1 MFLYGNIIRQ
11 VRNLS
16 RILLAVKQ
24 ISGIERF
31 QTAGSTGPLHP
42 RCASRSGRRCAGA
55 RGSTARGPRR
65 TREGFRLARGVR
77 TRRVFEN
84 AAANPRG
91 EPASRRGEGKR
102 EPARFAAGPRAD
114 RIQRQPARVAAVR
127 ARANGIQRQPACV
140 AAVRARA
147 NGFLPPAVRL
157 AVLGING
164 PVESAQLKVGTAR
177 SRLYRRRSQW
187 LLLIRSLR
195 SCIRSFFSLILEL
208 VFHSFFS
215 EASLHFELAL
225 SLPLVKHFRTLEGPI
240 SDSSLTA

>member
-114 RIQRQPARVAAVR
+114 
-127 ARANGIQRQPACV
+127 GIQGVPIGELHADTLVNSEGRQGA
-140 AAVRARA
+140 
-147 NGFLPPAVRL
+147 
-157 AVLGING
+157 
-164 PVESAQLKVGTAR
+164 
-177 SRLYRRRSQW
+177 
-187 LLLIRSLR
+187 
-195 SCIRSFFSLILEL
+195 
-208 VFHSFFS
+208 
-215 EASLHFELAL
+215 
-225 SLPLVKHFRTLEGPI
+225 
-240 SDSSLTA
+240 